1 MEPAEEQPGE
11 SGGAGL
17 YCLVKSTGKS
27 PLRTCTH
34 RLGRL
39 GKHDLISKSHRMRRV
54 HSAQPGCTTVS
65 DGDVDGRP
73 FDLVLEV
80 GMDEPD

>member
-1 MEPAEEQPGE
+1 M
-11 SGGAGL
+11 STRL
-17 YCLVKSTGKS
+17 RHWKSTGKS